1 MNFLSG
7 IHATSSALNAE
18 QLRMDIVAQNI
29 ANAYTTKDA
38 EAGGGPYQR
47 RTVSFETIM
56 GGAQKAERG
65 VRVSGIKN
73 DKTPGEAIYN
83 PGHPHA
89 DANGMVKMPNVQLA
103 TEMVDLMSA
112 SRAYEANLTVARNAR
127 SLAAKALTIGK

>member
-1 MNFLSG
+1 
-7 IHATSSALNAE
+7 
-18 QLRMDIVAQNI
+18 MDIVAQNI

-38 EAGGGPYQR
+38 NGAPYQR
-47 RTVSFETIM
+47 KMVSFETIM
-56 GGAQKAERG
+56 GGVQNAERG

-73 DKTPGEAIYN
+73 DPTPGEAVYN

-103 TEMVDLMSA
+103 AEMVDLMSA

-127 SLAAKALTIGK
+127 SMAAKALSIGK

>member
-7 IHATSSALNAE
+7 IHATSSALAAE
-18 QLRMDIVAQNI
+18 QVRMDIVAQNI

-38 EAGGGPYQR
+38 DGGPYQR

-56 GGAQKAERG
+56 GGMQKAERG

-73 DKTPGEAIYN
+73 DKTPGEMIYN

-112 SRAYEANLTVARNAR
+112 SRAYEANLTVARNSR
-127 SLAAKALTIGK
+127 TLATKALAIGK